1 MLAVCEPR
9 SRLSERTLSQEEEEE
24 GQNKTHCTA
33 PVYPST
39 PHTHITCKYYTH
51 AYTKVTIIIVDNPEN
66 YYQNQII
73 SSSDTGERV
82 YI

>member
-1 MLAVCEPR
+1 MLVTPAVGDVKKRIGVLAVCEPR

-33 PVYPST
+33 PVYAST

-51 AYTKVTIIIVDNPEN
+51 AYTKDNYN
-66 YYQNQII
+66 N
-73 SSSDTGERV
+73 S
-82 YI
+82 